1 MQVGTVIEGD
11 AIYAS
16 KIRMKKQVTSYTDY
30 YLKLDQEKSFSRR
43 KFNELQKLNQRKK
56 RLKRKIIKKKTKNNG
71 KWFYYYMKALTHPNN
86 PLSVQN
92 TINIFINS
100 LYNQYEVDQHLS
112 PHSLFTPQPLHT
124 PPPPT
129 PTINYVHPF

>member
-1 MQVGTVIEGD
+1 MVLLKLKGYIDQKDVTGKSTEIKRIPKNVQVGTVIEGD

-71 KWFYYYMKALTHPNN
+71 K
-86 PLSVQN
+86 
-92 TINIFINS
+92 
-100 LYNQYEVDQHLS
+100 
-112 PHSLFTPQPLHT
+112 
-124 PPPPT
+124 
-129 PTINYVHPF
+129 